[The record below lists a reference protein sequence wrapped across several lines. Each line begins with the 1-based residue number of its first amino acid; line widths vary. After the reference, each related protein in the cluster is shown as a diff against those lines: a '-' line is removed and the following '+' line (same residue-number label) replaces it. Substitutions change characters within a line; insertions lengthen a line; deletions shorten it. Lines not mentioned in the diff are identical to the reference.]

1 MRAIELS
8 AILALFLAARAAT
21 AADPAADALAVLSR
35 MAESLAE
42 PNPRRFQRQ
51 LSPDAAGMP
60 ALAESAQALAQQY
73 EVISSVEIL
82 RNTGDT
88 SRREIQAD
96 WTLRFRLRDF
106 ESAFQQRRRVLKL
119 VLIRTPRGWKLQ
131 SVDHPPFFA
140 PPL

>member
-1 MRAIELS
+1 MRATALS
-8 AILALFLAARAAT
+8 LMLALLPPSAMT
-21 AADPAADALAVLSR
+21 ADPAADAVAVLSR

-42 PNPRRFQRQ
+42 PNPRRFEQQ

-60 ALAESAQALAQQY
+60 ALAESAKALAQQY

-82 RNTGDT
+82 RNTGDG

-106 ESAFQQRRRVLKL
+106 ESAFRQRRRVLKI
-119 VLIRTPRGWKLQ
+119 VLLQTPKGWKVQ
-131 SVDHPPFFA
+131 SVDDPAFFSPPA
-140 PPL
+140 

>member
-1 MRAIELS
+1 M
-8 AILALFLAARAAT
+8 LALLPPSAMT
-21 AADPAADALAVLSR
+21 ADPAADAVAVLSR

-42 PNPRRFQRQ
+42 PNPRRFEQQ

-60 ALAESAQALAQQY
+60 ALAESAKALAQQY

-82 RNTGDT
+82 RNTGDG

-106 ESAFQQRRRVLKL
+106 ESAFRQRRRVLKI
-119 VLIRTPRGWKLQ
+119 VLLQTPKGWKVQ
-131 SVDHPPFFA
+131 SVDDPAFFSPPA
-140 PPL
+140 

>member
-1 MRAIELS
+1 M
-8 AILALFLAARAAT
+8 LALLPPSAMT
-21 AADPAADALAVLSR
+21 ADPAADAVAVLSR

-42 PNPRRFQRQ
+42 PNPGRFEQQ

-60 ALAESAQALAQQY
+60 ALAESAKALAQQY

-82 RNTGDT
+82 RNTGDG

-106 ESAFQQRRRVLKL
+106 ESAFRQRRRVLKI
-119 VLIRTPRGWKLQ
+119 VLLQTPKGWKVQ
-131 SVDHPPFFA
+131 SVDNPAFFSPPA
-140 PPL
+140 

>member
-1 MRAIELS
+1 MRATALS
-8 AILALFLAARAAT
+8 LMLALLPASAM
-21 AADPAADALAVLSR
+21 AADPAADAVAVLSR

-42 PNPRRFQRQ
+42 PNPRRFEQQ

-60 ALAESAQALAQQY
+60 ALAESAKALAQQY

-82 RNTGDT
+82 RNTGDG

-106 ESAFQQRRRVLKL
+106 ESAFRQRRRVLKI
-119 VLIRTPRGWKLQ
+119 VLLQTPKGWKVQ
-131 SVDHPPFFA
+131 SVDDPAFFSPPA
-140 PPL
+140 